1 MRVHTVWAASPLLFL
16 LFFSNVAVARGSRA
30 VGLTGNAKRGKQ
42 LYQRY
47 CVSCHGAHGDGRG
60 ENAVHL
66 DPKPKDFTA
75 GTARSDDDLY
85 TLISR
90 GVRSTAM
97 PSWNPLTRQDRVD
110 LVAFLKSFAGDS
122 KNGNSSQLPAKTME
136 PVAVARGVKD

>member
-1 MRVHTVWAASPLLFL
+1 L
-16 LFFSNVAVARGSRA
+16 SNVAVARDGRA

-47 CVSCHGAHGDGRG
+47 CVSCHGARGDGKG

-85 TLISR
+85 NLISE

-110 LVAFLKSFAGDS
+110 LVAFLKSFVGDS

-136 PVAVARGVKD
+136 PFAVAQGVKD

>member
-1 MRVHTVWAASPLLFL
+1 MRVHTVWASGPLLFL
-16 LFFSNVAVARGSRA
+16 LLFSNVAVARGSRA

-47 CVSCHGAHGDGRG
+47 CVSCHGARGDGKG

-75 GTARSDDDLY
+75 GTSRSDDDLY
-85 TLISR
+85 NLISR

-110 LVAFLKSFAGDS
+110 LVAYLKSFPGDS
-122 KNGNSSQLPAKTME
+122 KNRNSSQLPAKTTE
-136 PVAVARGVKD
+136 PFAVAQGVKD